1 MNQKRRSFMVDKLKV
16 EIFPDRKAMGEAAGH
31 AVVERMKEL
40 LKEKENLFMVF
51 AAAPSQNEFLDT
63 LAAPRGSTGRR

>member
-1 MNQKRRSFMVDKLKV
+1 MVDKLKV

-31 AVVERMKEL
+31 AVAEKMKEL
-40 LKEKENLFMVF
+40 LKETENLFMVF

-63 LAAPRGSTGRR
+63 LSRLSGDRLEEGDGLSHG